1 MLLCLF
7 RCRFVWINAT
17 NKQIRMLMLMEQ
29 CTKDR
34 QATQLYSFFANKNI
48 FPRHFPSFFFFI
60 QEKKNSVP
68 WHCYVVAILH
78 IQLLSHLTNYIELYV
93 LTLGMYVFMWD
104 SVPVCVCVC
113 LCVYFRW
120 KRTCYINRTHHLRT
134 IEMEKKNGK
143 KWLWHCCCCCC
154 ETCFLSIDYAAA
166 NMYVAVY
173 WMNTSERREKKNFTN
188 LANIWISKPTPSF
201 LFFSLQLPLSLSV
214 SSS

>member
-1 MLLCLF
+1 MFVSMSFRLDKCDKQTNTNVNVDGTMHKGPTSHSTLFLLC
-7 RCRFVWINAT
+7 
-17 NKQIRMLMLMEQ
+17 EQ
-29 CTKDR
+29 EYFSKTFS
-34 QATQLYSFFANKNI
+34 L
-48 FPRHFPSFFFFI
+48 FFFLYTR
-60 QEKKNSVP
+60 KKKFRSMALLRSRHSAHP
-68 WHCYVVAILH
+68 ITLALDKLH
-78 IQLLSHLTNYIELYV
+78 RIIRS
-93 LTLGMYVFMWD
+93 D
-104 SVPVCVCVC
+104 SWYVCVYVGLCPCMCVY

-134 IEMEKKNGK
+134 IEMEKKKKNGK